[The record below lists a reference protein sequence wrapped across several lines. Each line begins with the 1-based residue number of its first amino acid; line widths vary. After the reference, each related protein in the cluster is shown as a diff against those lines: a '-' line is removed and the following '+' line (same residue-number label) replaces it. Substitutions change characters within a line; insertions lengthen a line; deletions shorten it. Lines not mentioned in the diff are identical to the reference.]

1 MTNKNNIKNSKLEDR
16 PERKTS
22 YGEFKFG
29 EWSTSGSSRRRRGVV
44 SLLRRSL
51 TASLYISM
59 AENFKM
65 NSLSGCC
72 SMTRSIQNAMR

>member
-1 MTNKNNIKNSKLEDR
+1 MASSIQ
-16 PERKTS
+16 
-22 YGEFKFG
+22 GEY
-29 EWSTSGSSRRRRGVV
+29 STSGSSRSLRGVE
-44 SLLRRSL
+44 SWLRRSL

-72 SMTRSIQNAMR
+72 STDKGFNQVQRNIRNTTIMVHKRK

>member
-1 MTNKNNIKNSKLEDR
+1 MVSSNQGE
-16 PERKTS
+16 
-22 YGEFKFG
+22 YGEFKA
-29 EWSTSGSSRRRRGVV
+29 SRTTSGSSRSLRGVE
-44 SLLRRSL
+44 SWLRRSL

-72 SMTRSIQNAMR
+72 SMQKRFNCKETQAIQN